1 VPNEGSPVIDPVLA
15 RAIRLVGLDVDGVLT
30 DGGIY
35 IGRVGDHAVEFKRF
49 HAQDGSGAWL
59 LRRAGILLVLA
70 SGRHSEATTIRARE
84 MKIDEVLEDATGGGR
99 KLAAFAALLAR
110 HGLDWSD
117 CAFAG
122 DDLADLP
129 LLTRVALPIAVA
141 NAVPEVK
148 AAARVV
154 TERPGGQ
161 GVVREIAE
169 LLLRARGGGE
179 WERLVAEYL
188 QERGDVAERTAGPR

>member
-1 VPNEGSPVIDPVLA
+1 MIDPGLA

-35 IGRVGDHAVEFKRF
+35 VGRVGDHAVEFKRF
-49 HAQDGSGAWL
+49 HSQDGSGAWL

-84 MKIDEVLEDATGGGR
+84 MKIDEVLEDETGGGR
-99 KLAAFAALLAR
+99 KLTAFAALLAR
-110 HGLDWSD
+110 RGLDWSD
-117 CAFAG
+117 CAFVG

-169 LLLRARGGGE
+169 LLLQARREGE

-188 QERGDVAERTAGPR
+188 QERGDVAERTAEPR